1 MLYNQFKLAKNVN
14 NNMNMDE
21 LKKKFEELNNKLDQ
35 KDKEI
40 KHIIAQ
46 KDIIIN
52 NILKENK
59 NMNELFN
66 KHEIES
72 EAINKKLEILERN
85 LKDINDNPAKINDNI
100 NNDNIL
106 LITKKK

>member
-40 KHIIAQ
+40 KHIFAQ

-85 LKDINDNPAKINDNI
+85 LKDINDNPAKINF
-100 NNDNIL
+100 
-106 LITKKK
+106 

>member
-1 MLYNQFKLAKNVN
+1 M
-14 NNMNMDE
+14 
-21 LKKKFEELNNKLDQ
+21 NNKLDQ

-106 LITKKK
+106 FFCYSLLIITKKK

>member
-72 EAINKKLEILERN
+72 EAINKKLEILESN
-85 LKDINDNPAKINDNI
+85 FNDIK
-100 NNDNIL
+100 
-106 LITKKK
+106 

>member
-85 LKDINDNPAKINDNI
+85 LKDINDNPAKIKFFI
-100 NNDNIL
+100 Y
-106 LITKKK
+106 LIYKIFIY

>member
-14 NNMNMDE
+14 NNINMDE
-21 LKKKFEELNNKLDQ
+21 INKKFEELNNKLDQ

-66 KHEIES
+66 I
-72 EAINKKLEILERN
+72 
-85 LKDINDNPAKINDNI
+85 
-100 NNDNIL
+100 
-106 LITKKK
+106 

>member
-14 NNMNMDE
+14 DNMNMDE

-85 LKDINDNPAKINDNI
+85 LKDINYKKNKLNF
-100 NNDNIL
+100 
-106 LITKKK
+106 LI

>member
-1 MLYNQFKLAKNVN
+1 M
-14 NNMNMDE
+14 
-21 LKKKFEELNNKLDQ
+21 NNKLEQ

-85 LKDINDNPAKINDNI
+85 LKDINDNPAKISSFFI
-100 NNDNIL
+100 
-106 LITKKK
+106 

>member
-1 MLYNQFKLAKNVN
+1 M
-14 NNMNMDE
+14 
-21 LKKKFEELNNKLDQ
+21 NNKLDQ

-85 LKDINDNPAKINDNI
+85 LKDINDNPAKISSLFI
-100 NNDNIL
+100 
-106 LITKKK
+106 

>member
-1 MLYNQFKLAKNVN
+1 
-14 NNMNMDE
+14 MNMDE

-106 LITKKK
+106 FFCYSLI

>member
-1 MLYNQFKLAKNVN
+1 M
-14 NNMNMDE
+14 
-21 LKKKFEELNNKLDQ
+21 NNKLDQ

-85 LKDINDNPAKINDNI
+85 LKNI
-100 NNDNIL
+100 NYKKNKLNF
-106 LITKKK
+106 LI

>member
-1 MLYNQFKLAKNVN
+1 M
-14 NNMNMDE
+14 
-21 LKKKFEELNNKLDQ
+21 NNKLDQ

-59 NMNELFN
+59 SMNELFN
-66 KHEIES
+66 KHEIEI

-85 LKDINDNPAKINDNI
+85 FNDINDNPEKINDNI
-100 NNDNIL
+100 NNVNNHQE
-106 LITKKK
+106 

>member
-21 LKKKFEELNNKLDQ
+21 LKKKFKELNNKLDQ

-46 KDIIIN
+46 KDII
-52 NILKENK
+52 
-59 NMNELFN
+59 
-66 KHEIES
+66 
-72 EAINKKLEILERN
+72 R
-85 LKDINDNPAKINDNI
+85 
-100 NNDNIL
+100 
-106 LITKKK
+106 